1 MFNVSYLQMA
11 NIILH
16 ENKTVD
22 KWIWKLVGDQNAAVV
37 ETGLGLTSGQAG
49 IEELVNQS
57 DQDFLWK
64 CIWLKNSCIIVWRL
78 DWDKYGLLTGHRRPY
93 ETHGESLLEERR
105 PFGCFQT
112 FLEEER
118 PLGCFQHL
126 HLRNHTYRTVP
137 PCKRWLMFFV
147 WFFLCAELL
156 FQFLPPSRQLFAEGR
171 D

>member
-1 MFNVSYLQMA
+1 MFNVSYVQMA

-64 CIWLKNSCIIVWRL
+64 CIWLKEFVHNCLKV
-78 DWDKYGLLTGHRRPY
+78 GLR
-93 ETHGESLLEERR
+93 
-105 PFGCFQT
+105 
-112 FLEEER
+112 
-118 PLGCFQHL
+118 
-126 HLRNHTYRTVP
+126 
-137 PCKRWLMFFV
+137 
-147 WFFLCAELL
+147 
-156 FQFLPPSRQLFAEGR
+156 
-171 D
+171 